1 MGENKYSEI
10 IKNYTFEQ
18 LVYERS
24 ILDKQKENLY
34 IQDKEL
40 KEEFKRRLEL
50 NRGKSLNNKE
60 EFSCFIQKSAFA
72 LLSTDVGA
80 ACAKAWKPKPWA
92 WPKQPRS

>member
-1 MGENKYSEI
+1 MEENKYSEI

-18 LVYERS
+18 LVYERC

-60 EFSCFIQKSAFA
+60 EN
-72 LLSTDVGA
+72 
-80 ACAKAWKPKPWA
+80 
-92 WPKQPRS
+92 